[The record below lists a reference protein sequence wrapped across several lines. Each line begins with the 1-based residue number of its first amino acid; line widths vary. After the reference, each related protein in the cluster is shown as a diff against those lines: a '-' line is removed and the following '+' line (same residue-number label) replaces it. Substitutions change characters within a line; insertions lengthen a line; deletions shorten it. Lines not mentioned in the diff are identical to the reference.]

1 MDKELQVILAQT
13 YQRKPLAVV
22 RNFPGLDAEL
32 TPAELRG
39 LAGALT
45 AVAEDC
51 ERRSGSRLI
60 EVSYSTDIQMKS
72 DLFRRLTDL
81 KRRIR
86 KEGPYISRGGVD
98 LPNPRLEE
106 LVRLIKTLRVELP
119 EMLITPSA
127 SPADRDAGLS
137 QPKKGLKTNTALKES
152 Q

>member
-1 MDKELQVILAQT
+1 MDKELQVTLGQT

-39 LAGALT
+39 LAGALV

-51 ERRSGSRLI
+51 ERHSGRHRI
-60 EVSYSTDIQMKS
+60 EVSYSTDIQMKP
-72 DLFRRLTDL
+72 DLFQRLTDL
-81 KRRIR
+81 QWRIR
-86 KEGPYISRGGVD
+86 KEGAYIPHGEIG

-106 LVRLIKTLRVELP
+106 LVRLLKTLRVKLP

-127 SPADRDAGLS
+127 SPADRDAGLL
-137 QPKKGLKTNTALKES
+137 QDTPPAVPEIR
-152 Q
+152 